1 MFFYK
6 VNKCMGKVR
15 WNKQISFHIGN
26 HKIIVFMIITVFI
39 FFLGCFMNMNR
50 MNGPDFGVQSAF
62 GIDLSKVDYTV
73 EGTTNYKQ

>member
-1 MFFYK
+1 
-6 VNKCMGKVR
+6 
-15 WNKQISFHIGN
+15 
-26 HKIIVFMIITVFI
+26 
-39 FFLGCFMNMNR
+39 MNMNR